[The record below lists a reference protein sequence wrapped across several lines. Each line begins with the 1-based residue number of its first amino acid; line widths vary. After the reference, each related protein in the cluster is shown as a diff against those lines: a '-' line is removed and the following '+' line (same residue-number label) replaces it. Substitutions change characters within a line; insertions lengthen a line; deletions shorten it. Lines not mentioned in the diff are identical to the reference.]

1 MNEELTNSILNLI
14 NATSDKV
21 LIHQENFRIIENALN
36 NLNEKLNA
44 SKMINS
50 ILVTSLAASSSH
62 FKESLKFSLEQLLS
76 SGYELPGDFEE
87 QAKNLLAAVCGEPV
101 SQSPK
106 RDAPFLH
113 LLQGGKQD
121 QDE

>member
-21 LIHQENFRIIENALN
+21 LIHQENFRIIENAFN

-50 ILVTSLAASSSH
+50 ILVTSLAAS
-62 FKESLKFSLEQLLS
+62 
-76 SGYELPGDFEE
+76 
-87 QAKNLLAAVCGEPV
+87 
-101 SQSPK
+101 
-106 RDAPFLH
+106 
-113 LLQGGKQD
+113 
-121 QDE
+121 